1 MRAIGIIYRREMSAY
16 LRSIIGYIVAA
27 LGLLIC
33 GFLFHALALDDKA
46 RLSADVL
53 AYFFQLI
60 SFYAM
65 GMGLVLSIRLIAEE
79 RQQNTL
85 VLLNTSPVRDI
96 EIVLGKFLAAFT
108 FLAMMILAS
117 FYMPLLIKV
126 NGKVSFEQ
134 IVVGY
139 IGLLLLGGAT
149 LAIGT
154 FASSLT
160 RHQLIAAV
168 GGLVLAVLMGNLWP
182 MAKGLDAPLSDVL
195 AACDMWWVRFR
206 GGFEKGVLNL
216 KDVVYYLAVM
226 YFFLL
231 LATKTMEAKRW
242 Q

>member
-1 MRAIGIIYRREMSAY
+1 MRAISIIYRREMGAY
-16 LRSIIGYIVAA
+16 LRSLVGYVVAA
-27 LGLLIC
+27 LGLLVC
-33 GFLFHALALDDKA
+33 GILFHALALDDKA

-65 GMGLVLSIRLIAEE
+65 GMGIVLSIRLVAEE

-85 VLLNTSPVRDI
+85 VLLNTSPVRDV
-96 EIVLGKFLAAFT
+96 EIIVGKFLAAFT
-108 FLAMMILAS
+108 FLSLIILAS

-126 NGKVSFEQ
+126 NGKVSTEQ

-139 IGLLLLGGAT
+139 IGLLLLGGAS

-160 RHQLIAAV
+160 RHQLVAAAV
-168 GGLVLAVLMGNLWP
+168 GVVLAFLLGNLWP
-182 MAKGLDAPLSDVL
+182 LAKQLDAPLGDVL
-195 AACDMWWVRFR
+195 SACDMWWVRFR
-206 GGFEKGVLNL
+206 GGFEKGILNL
-216 KDVVYYLAVM
+216 KDVVYYVAIT